1 MSRLKELIRE
11 PALLIDLTETLVVL
25 VVAFGLGL
33 SGDQQSYIVAA
44 VVAGLGLLKAMLTR
58 PFAPAALT
66 DFARAALVLGAS
78 FGVGLSADQ
87 IALIVTAL
95 GTLTTI
101 VVRGQVSP
109 AVEPAPGA

>member
-1 MSRLKELIRE
+1 MTRIKELIRE
-11 PALLIDLTETLVVL
+11 PALLIDFAETLVVL
-25 VVAFGLGL
+25 LVAFGLGL

-44 VVAGLGLLKAMLTR
+44 VIATLGLLKALLTR
-58 PFAPAALT
+58 PFAPAAIT
-66 DFARAALVLGAS
+66 DFARALLVLGAS

-109 AVEPAPGA
+109 AVEPAA